1 MKKALAALV
10 IVVVSGCFRTR
21 IERRDV
27 PVDTGIPLT
36 FGDEGGTPLTWDF
49 GDGTPPVVAAQVT
62 KAFPRGGHYTVRGKD
77 GDRLAWQIDLDAI
90 PRPVT
95 RAIPGDA
102 SWAIFAP
109 RVKEDFVGSLD
120 FFESAFGSSNLQ
132 SLIDGTVLPSLAV
145 DSTTLGRLVD
155 PLEGLG
161 AFTLPGLDATV
172 ALLGVVDEQAAL
184 QELSARGRTV
194 DLGDAAVGL
203 ELRDGSRAM
212 MFADRGYLYA
222 VFPRTAD
229 DAGRVMKRVRA
240 ADALGL
246 EQGPA
251 HRALP
256 AEPIG
261 CLVVLGAPKDKT
273 ELPIDALW
281 ATLQLKGREA
291 HLQGR
296 LISSDPLWQ
305 LQGVQ
310 PAALFA
316 KAWEGPIA
324 AVSVKLP
331 AGLLRSVLDK
341 GSPEREAS
349 RQRLLSHGIDVERM
363 VKALTGEVG
372 GLMWFDAEGFLRN
385 LIDGTERP
393 EPRGAAL
400 VEVAVSDGAPWEL
413 AVGQM
418 LEVFLPVKP
427 RMQQRSD
434 GTVWSARMLGQDAAL
449 TVGKKTMR
457 LELGSGLKGRTL
469 VDLSAQLSQR
479 FDGAFG
485 KGHASLLLDVGRL
498 RAELE
503 TPRMIEGLDPM
514 RVVTVQGFASA
525 FLDRLTPLDH
535 VLLDLAPM
543 KDGAKISGRIVLREK
558 ER

>member
-1 MKKALAALV
+1 MLVAL
-10 IVVVSGCFRTR
+10 SGCFRTR

-27 PVDTGIPLT
+27 PVDTGVPLT
-36 FGDEGGTPLTWDF
+36 FGEEGGTPLTWDF
-49 GDGTPPVVAAQVT
+49 GDGTPTVVAPQVV
-62 KAFPRGGHYTVRGKD
+62 KAFARGGHYTVRAKD
-77 GDRLAWQIDLDAI
+77 RDRLAWQIDLDAI

-95 RAIPGDA
+95 RAIPADA

-109 RVKEDFVGSLD
+109 HVKEDFVGSLD
-120 FFESAFGSSNLQ
+120 FFESAFGPSNLQ
-132 SLIDGTVLPSLAV
+132 SLIDGTVLPGLAV

-172 ALLGVVDEQAAL
+172 ALLGVVDEQASL

-194 DLGDAAVGL
+194 ELGDAAVGL
-203 ELRDGSRAM
+203 ELRDGARAM
-212 MFADRGYLYA
+212 VFADRGYLYA

-229 DAGRVMKRVRA
+229 DAGEVMKRVRA
-240 ADALGL
+240 ADARGL
-246 EQGPA
+246 EQSAG

-256 AEPIG
+256 PGAQG
-261 CLVVLGAPKDKT
+261 RVVVLGAPSDKT

-281 ATLQLKGREA
+281 ATLRLEGREA
-291 HLQGR
+291 RLEGR
-296 LISSDPLWQ
+296 LLSPDPLWQ
-305 LQGVQ
+305 LQGAQ
-310 PAALFA
+310 PAALFG

-324 AVSVKLP
+324 AVSVRLP
-331 AGLLRSVLDK
+331 AALLRSVLDK
-341 GSPEREAS
+341 GSAEREAS

-363 VKALTGEVG
+363 IKVLTGDVS
-372 GLMWFDAEGFLRN
+372 GLMWFDAEAFLRN
-385 LIDGTERP
+385 LIEGTERP

-400 VEVAVSDGAPWEL
+400 VEVGVSDGAPWEL

-418 LEVFLPVKP
+418 LEVFLPVRP

-449 TVGKKTMR
+449 TVGKKAMR

-469 VDLSAQLSQR
+469 VDLSGQLAQR
-479 FDGAFG
+479 FDGAFS

-543 KDGAKISGRIVLREK
+543 PGGAKISGRIVLREK